1 MKILITGCR
10 GQLGTELQH
19 QLANEGSV
27 LGPLPDRLRKA
38 TVIPVDIDELDIT
51 DREATVAYI
60 RRHQPD
66 TVINCAAAT
75 NVDGCET
82 NRDMAFKVNA
92 LGPRNLAL
100 ACDKISARL
109 IHISTDYV
117 FNGELPV
124 GRENAVDAPT
134 DPINA
139 YGRSK
144 LAGEQ
149 AVLEQG
155 GHVVRTSWVYS
166 GPAHP
171 SRDFVGTMLRL
182 AENGVDPGV
191 VDDQYG
197 RPSEAGMVASAIVNL
212 AQHIAQGKDVPRILH
227 AAGAGPVIT
236 WYEFA
241 RRIFALG
248 GHDPDRVRPI
258 PTSEYPTQAPRPANS
273 ALDIS
278 EWERAGLQPLP
289 AWQGSLERALR

>member
-1 MKILITGCR
+1 MAEEHTPKLIVVGAAGQVGSAIVRLVPDAVAVTRADVDLADPGALSSLSSFFSTPPAGPVPILINAAAFT
-10 GQLGTELQH
+10 
-19 QLANEGSV
+19 A
-27 LGPLPDRLRKA
+27 
-38 TVIPVDIDELDIT
+38 VDAAEDADNT
-51 DREATVAYI
+51 
-60 RRHQPD
+60 D
-66 TVINCAAAT
+66 TVWA
-75 NVDGCET
+75 
-82 NRDMAFKVNA
+82 VNA
-92 LGPRNLAL
+92 EAP
-100 ACDKISARL
+100 ARL
-109 IHISTDYV
+109 AALGMPMIHISTDYV

-124 GRENAVDAPT
+124 GQENAVDAPT

>member
-1 MKILITGCR
+1 MAEEHTPKLIVVGAAGQVGSAIVRLVPDAVAVTRAEVDLADPGSLSSLPSLYSTPPAGPAPILINAAAFT
-10 GQLGTELQH
+10 
-19 QLANEGSV
+19 A
-27 LGPLPDRLRKA
+27 
-38 TVIPVDIDELDIT
+38 VDAAEDADKT
-51 DREATVAYI
+51 
-60 RRHQPD
+60 D
-66 TVINCAAAT
+66 TVWA
-75 NVDGCET
+75 
-82 NRDMAFKVNA
+82 VNA
-92 LGPRNLAL
+92 EAP
-100 ACDKISARL
+100 ARL
-109 IHISTDYV
+109 AALGIPIIHISTDYV

-149 AVLEQG
+149 AVLKQG